1 MKVLVTGANGYIGTG
16 IVLKLIENDI
26 NFVATD
32 IKNECNIKCNY
43 IPANIFDIENPF
55 EFFEKP
61 DILLHLAWRDGFKH
75 SADSHIDDLGKHY
88 HFIKKMCESGLK
100 KVCVMGSVHEV
111 GFYEGSVNESTPTN
125 PQSNY
130 GVAKNALR
138 NLVELVARDNN
149 VLFQWIRGYY
159 IVGNTHLGCSIFSKI
174 TEAEER
180 GDKTFPFT
188 NGKNQFDFV
197 DYSLFCKQVVSVILQ
212 DEVLGIINCCSGY
225 PQPIGERVE
234 KFISDNQYQIK
245 LQYGA
250 FPNRPYDSK
259 AVWGDNKKITSILE
273 KRKNEC

>member
-1 MKVLVTGANGYIGTG
+1 MRVLVTGANGYIGTG
-16 IVLKLIENDI
+16 IVMKLIENDI
-26 NFVATD
+26 NVVATD

-43 IPANIFDIENPF
+43 ISANIFDVENPF
-55 EFFEKP
+55 GFFGKP

-75 SADSHIDDLGKHY
+75 SADSHIEDLGKHY

-138 NLVELVARDNN
+138 NLVELIARDNN

-188 NGKNQFDFV
+188 NGKNQFDFI
-197 DYSLFCKQVVSVILQ
+197 DYSLFCEQVVSVILQ

-225 PQPIGERVE
+225 PQSIGERVE

-259 AVWGDNKKITSILE
+259 AVWGDDKKITRILE